1 MYVRC
6 TYYTC
11 LVACIGDCCKKIKK
25 LCRIRHYAL
34 LIFFFVKSTS
44 RQNSWNWFH
53 EKNLFFSSDIRDSL
67 GTNCNTLSLHIKSI
81 DVHASDLM
89 GLLSLHTRH
98 RALVHLSI
106 TTSKM
111 LFTFIFSSSTIL
123 YSNQKWHVE
132 FENVELNG
140 WCGAGR

>member
-1 MYVRC
+1 MSYQ
-6 TYYTC
+6 T
-11 LVACIGDCCKKIKK
+11 
-25 LCRIRHYAL
+25 L
-34 LIFFFVKSTS
+34 LIFFSWNQFHDK
-44 RQNSWNWFH
+44 NSWTWFH

-89 GLLSLHTRH
+89 WLLSLHTRH

-111 LFTFIFSSSTIL
+111 LFTFIFSSIVLFCIQVKNDTSNLKMWNWMEGVVQAGSILSKLLEATIFFKFVKSRRRANK
-123 YSNQKWHVE
+123 Y
-132 FENVELNG
+132 
-140 WCGAGR
+140 